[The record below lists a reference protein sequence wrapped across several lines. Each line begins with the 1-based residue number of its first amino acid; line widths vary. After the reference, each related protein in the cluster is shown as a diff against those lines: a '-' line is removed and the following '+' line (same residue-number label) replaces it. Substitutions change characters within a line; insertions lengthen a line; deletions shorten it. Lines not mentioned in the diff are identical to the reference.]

1 MIILILKNKGR
12 CREITILIAEY
23 DLNTERQ
30 TKLKILSQKRKD
42 LRKQVVRI
50 KQTIEKVLDES
61 KSLVKITRT
70 LFCEQGITIVSILTA
85 LSMTIPTI
93 VLAVTDVFGGEG
105 GPAAPMLSLPKD
117 ERALKKLIIKLAITL
132 KRFTGKTVAGKL
144 FRHSSGSVA
153 KHQ

>member
-1 MIILILKNKGR
+1 MIILILNNKAR
-12 CREITILIAEY
+12 SREKTILIAEY

-30 TKLKILSQKRKD
+30 TKLKILS
-42 LRKQVVRI
+42 KQVVRI

-93 VLAVTDVFGGEG
+93 VLAVTDVFGGER
-105 GPAAPMLSLPKD
+105 GPAASMLSLPKD
-117 ERALKKLIIKLAITL
+117 ERALKKLISKLTITL

-144 FRHSSGSVA
+144 FRQSSGSVA